1 MRLYTGSS
9 LRSESTR
16 GRKQK
21 KNLTAYRTKM
31 KRHCRE
37 GSEKKEEEEENKAI
51 SLGNSDQE
59 VIGYVV
65 SRLVTGL

>member
-1 MRLYTGSS
+1 
-9 LRSESTR
+9 
-16 GRKQK
+16 
-21 KNLTAYRTKM
+21 M